1 MRCKVT
7 QKLLITSKFVHF
19 LLDKKR
25 FFISFTVHLG
35 DLAKFFVSLS
45 AVRCKLRTTLYN
57 N

>member
-25 FFISFTVHLG
+25 FFISFTVQLG
-35 DLAKFFVSLS
+35 VLTKFFVSLS
-45 AVRCKLRTTLYN
+45 AVSVN
-57 N
+57 